1 MDPACGF
8 PLVVE
13 KLLDECLTL
22 PPPSERDIWTYR
34 GCSSKLLVMLQVTPR
49 LSFPVSEAPRRSK
62 IIIASAGIGII
73 LLGVLTRYLRRRF
86 IDFKSAVVNGEVTH
100 VVWCSRCGGGLRRG
114 PLRALP
120 LGSSVDRA
128 SATQLG
134 PQQLATMGLDSL
146 DQALHCWEQ
155 ALVQLKA
162 EDAAAGALAA
172 RLQSLLVDGRRL
184 CSQGRLIAEGTIDNV
199 LLPRLSVDVPPR
211 PASTADT
218 ESFVS
223 AEGTSDVAVLSE
235 LELST
240 VPHAEQCALY
250 REALELLD
258 REGIPCRSDRAE
270 VVRCS
275 SKQDYLAKIHCI
287 RLAFKRLT
295 SQPEVLQWLIDAASH
310 ILGGFMLCAGKDP
323 KDALHTYQEL
333 VAYLLDSSHHEQVT
347 LELRHK
353 GVVCPTV
360 YDVVIDYVLLDAFED
375 LSSPPQPVVAVIQN
389 RWLTAGFKE
398 TALSAAIWSLFKAK
412 KRLLPFSG
420 GFFAHYYALM
430 EQVVPVLAWGFL
442 GSDADLKEMCS
453 FFKDEVEALVCDMF
467 DPSRSRYTSVDD
479 LAVDIL
485 QNTQLHYDRVCQGL
499 AGALLPDPVPP

>member
-1 MDPACGF
+1 
-8 PLVVE
+8 
-13 KLLDECLTL
+13 
-22 PPPSERDIWTYR
+22 
-34 GCSSKLLVMLQVTPR
+34 MLQVTPR

-86 IDFKSAVVNGEVTH
+86 VNFKSTVVNGEVTH

-120 LGSSVDRA
+120 LDSAMDRA

-146 DQALHCWEQ
+146 DQALRCWEQ
-155 ALVQLKA
+155 ALQQLKA
-162 EDAAAGALAA
+162 EDPAAGVLAA
-172 RLQSLLVDGRRL
+172 RLQSLLADGQRL
-184 CSQGRLIAEGTIDNV
+184 RNQGRLLTEGPIDNV
-199 LLPRLSVDVPPR
+199 LLPQVSADAPPK

-223 AEGTSDVAVLSE
+223 AEGTSDIAVLSE
-235 LELST
+235 LELNT
-240 VPHAEQCALY
+240 VPPADQCALY

-258 REGIPCRSDRAE
+258 REGIPCRTDRAE

-275 SKQDYLAKIHCI
+275 SKEDYLAKIHCI
-287 RLAFKRLT
+287 RLAFRRL
-295 SQPEVLQWLIDAASH
+295 SNQPEILQWLIEAGNH
-310 ILGGFMLCAGKDP
+310 TLGGFMLCAGKDP
-323 KDALHTYQEL
+323 KDALHAYQEL
-333 VAYLLDSSHHEQVT
+333 VAYLLDSSHHEQVAQ
-347 LELRHK
+347 ELLYK

-360 YDVVIDYVLLDAFED
+360 YDVVIDYVLLDAFDD
-375 LSSPPQPVVAVIQN
+375 LGSPPQPVVAVIQN

-453 FFKDEVEALVCDMF
+453 FFKDEVETLVCDMF
-467 DPSRSRYTSVDD
+467 DPSRSRYTCVDD
-479 LAVDIL
+479 LALDIL
-485 QNTQLHYDRVCQGL
+485 QNAQLHYDRICQAL
-499 AGALLPDPVPP
+499 AGALLPDPAPP